1 MEVDGDALAVIECRH
16 KKEKKEVQAKIQA
29 LKKAAKNDKTK
40 KKDLVAEV
48 ARLESEL
55 EERHKHEIEC
65 AQTEVLVNDTDE
77 ITETEPVKFKVSK
90 AQRRRDKKSQHAKE
104 REEEIKQ
111 QEKENV
117 HGPRNMEMQSLNTK
131 LKEKK
136 LKIFHIPSDGDC
148 LYKAIAHQLELKK
161 NQVLSVD
168 ELRKNVSNYIRQ
180 NKDDFIPFMSHPD
193 TCDMLTEAEF
203 EQYCD
208 KITETKVWGGQLEIR
223 ALSNSL
229 KCPINVIQATGPECI
244 EQGAEFDNP
253 PLVITYHRHMYSLG
267 EHYNSTCVIEAES
280 A

>member
-1 MEVDGDALAVIECRH
+1 
-16 KKEKKEVQAKIQA
+16 
-29 LKKAAKNDKTK
+29 
-40 KKDLVAEV
+40 
-48 ARLESEL
+48 
-55 EERHKHEIEC
+55 
-65 AQTEVLVNDTDE
+65 
-77 ITETEPVKFKVSK
+77 
-90 AQRRRDKKSQHAKE
+90 
-104 REEEIKQ
+104 
-111 QEKENV
+111 
-117 HGPRNMEMQSLNTK
+117 MEMQSLNTK